1 MFSSHEK
8 VQEMLSL
15 KLKNFKGLNNDI
27 FDQQSQGYFPDIFR
41 RCFTVVFLIISKK
54 ITIKFKFKFIENR
67 LYHRYFSVNI
77 TTF

>member
-67 LYHRYFSVNI
+67 LYHRCFSVNVA
-77 TTF
+77 TF